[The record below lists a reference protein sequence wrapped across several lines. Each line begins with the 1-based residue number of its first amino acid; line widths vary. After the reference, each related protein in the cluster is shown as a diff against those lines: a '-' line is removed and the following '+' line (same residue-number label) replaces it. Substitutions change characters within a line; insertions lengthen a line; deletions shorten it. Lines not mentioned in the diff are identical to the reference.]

1 MNEFEKRLTE
11 NTAQLARIE
20 TIVTRLI
27 DRLDLIY
34 KPMANEND
42 TLELNLNPYAVLC
55 QIAQDRQKSGQ
66 QLPVF
71 SVVHH

>member
-1 MNEFEKRLTE
+1 MNEFEKRLSE

-20 TIVTRLI
+20 TVVIRLI
-27 DRLDLIY
+27 DRLNLIY
-34 KPMANEND
+34 TPIAHEND
-42 TLELNLNPYAVLC
+42 SQELDLNPYAVLC
-55 QIAQDRQKSGQ
+55 QIAQDRHQSGQ